1 MQLSQNTMTFSVI
14 VVSNN
19 NEILETTLL
28 VSPDLKDGIEIVIE
42 RNAISAAAGYNAG
55 MKRSI
60 GDILVFVHQ
69 DVYLPKGWFDQVL
82 QAVDYLNQKESRW
95 GVLGVY
101 GRQPNGTGYGHLYST
116 GLGTIL
122 GEPVTHPIRIQ
133 TLDEVVLVVRRSA
146 GLWFDEKLP
155 GFHLYGADICLE
167 ARQRELTCHVVEAF
181 CIHNSR
187 GIALLPWAYW
197 QAWLYI
203 RRKWW
208 HELPIMTPT
217 LQVTRW
223 GGAALRYLIQSL
235 IIRPF
240 LFAKHQHRIGQRA
253 PDPEALWKQLYS
265 EAPNHSFFLS
275 KRSRDKN

>member
-1 MQLSQNTMTFSVI
+1 MTQNTMNFSVI

-19 NEILETTLL
+19 DEILETTLL

-42 RNAISAAAGYNAG
+42 RNAISAAVGYNAG
-55 MKRSI
+55 IKRSR

-69 DVYLPKGWFDQVL
+69 DAYLPKGWFDQIL
-82 QAVDYLNQKESRW
+82 QAVDFLNMKESCW

-101 GRQPNGTGYGHLYST
+101 GRQLNGTGYGHLYST

-122 GEPVTHPIRIQ
+122 GEPVTSPISIQ
-133 TLDEVVLVVRRSA
+133 TLDEVVLVVRRSN

-167 ARQRELTCHVVEAF
+167 ARQRGLTCHVVEAF

-187 GIALLPWAYW
+187 GITFLPWAYW

-217 LQVTRW
+217 LQVTRF
-223 GGAALRYLIQSL
+223 GVAALRYLIQSL
-235 IIRPF
+235 IIRPS
-240 LFAKHQHRIGQRA
+240 LFHKHQHSIGQRTKD
-253 PDPEALWKQLYS
+253 PDALWKKLCS
-265 EAPNHSFFLS
+265 KDPNYPFFLS
-275 KRSRDKN
+275 LKSHNKN